1 MCHLLTDPS
10 YEVQRIGYSLLHKAA
25 RKRTEHFVIEC
36 AVDIDDGVTAELPAE
51 LLAILQSN
59 FPSTEEFYD
68 SESDNIEIDSSE
80 LCKVS
85 GYLLAWMIMFDLFI
99 DAVSTNLKLITLL
112 ANAHFSLSKLGHS
125 TLIK

>member
-10 YEVQRIGYSLLHKAA
+10 YEVQRMGYSLLHRAA
-25 RKRTEHFVIEC
+25 RKRTEHFVIES
-36 AVDIDDGVTAELPAE
+36 AVDTEDNFNAELPAE

-59 FPSTEEFYD
+59 FTSAEAFDDY
-68 SESDNIEIDSSE
+68 ESDDEINLSE
-80 LCKVS
+80 LYKVS

-99 DAVSTNLKLITLL
+99 DAVSTDLGLKIFL
-112 ANAHFSLSKLGHS
+112 ANVRFSLSKLGHS